1 MTQIARRGTTV
12 WEKRMVSS
20 TAVLNYSHLFNSY
33 LKDHKEGYA
42 NDSAEKGQSEV

>member
-1 MTQIARRGTTV
+1 MG
-12 WEKRMVSS
+12 EKDGEQPCCFELFSS
-20 TAVLNYSHLFNSY
+20 NSY